1 MFSVY
6 FNSLQTIFKPVANS
20 EFCEYILYKNA
31 QNKYILCYHKKT
43 QELWTEQYTPQTYQD
58 YSFIYFG
65 AVFDRVM
72 LLTAEWQDNCQ

>member
-43 QELWTEQYTPQTYQD
+43 QEL
-58 YSFIYFG
+58 
-65 AVFDRVM
+65 
-72 LLTAEWQDNCQ
+72 